1 MEQKLRILIVHNRY
15 QVPGGEDTVVK
26 NEMNMLKEHGHTV
39 FLYERNNS
47 ELNEFN
53 LIQKLCL
60 PFTMIYSLKTLRDIK
75 KLILDKQIDLVHVHN
90 TLLLVSPSVYYICK
104 KMNVPV
110 VQTVHNFRFICP
122 NALLY
127 RDGHICE
134 DCLSKGLSCAIKHN
148 CYRGSK
154 LQTLACVISMWIHRR
169 TGIYSYLHY
178 ICLTEFNKQK
188 LLTLDGIHESKV
200 FIKPNFFDNTVFE
213 EDCIKNRY
221 IYAGRLDSTKGIVFL
236 FEAWISMGS
245 NAPKLIV
252 YGNGPEKEWCKQQ
265 ILDYKLPIKMMGQAD
280 HIAVIEEMK
289 KSKAL
294 VMPTRWYEGFPMV
307 IAEAYSVGLP
317 VIASNIGNT
326 GCIVIDGQTG
336 WTFSPDDM
344 NEFKQALQKTL
355 PDRKKVWDYYK
366 KHYTKAI
373 NYQHLIDIYHKVLS
387 DE

>member
-15 QVPGGEDTVVK
+15 QIPGGEDTVVK

-53 LIQKLCL
+53 LIQKVCL
-60 PFTMIYSLKTLRDIK
+60 PFTMIYSLKTVRDIK
-75 KLILDKQIDLVHVHN
+75 KLIQDHHIDVVHVHN
-90 TLLLVSPSVYYICK
+90 TLLLVSHSVYYMCK
-104 KMNVPV
+104 KMNIPV

-188 LLTLDGIHESKV
+188 LLYLPNITEKQIR
-200 FIKPNFFDNTVFE
+200 IKPNVIPVHYE
-213 EDCIKNRY
+213 VEDEKKEQFICV
-221 IYAGRLDSTKGIVFL
+221 GRLDQTKGIRFL
-236 FEAWISMGS
+236 IESWIRMGK

-252 YGNGPEKEWCKQQ
+252 YGNGPEENWCHEQ
-265 ILDYKLPIKMMGQAD
+265 IKNYQLSIELRGYAD
-280 HIAVIEEMK
+280 HKTVMQEMAC
-289 KSKAL
+289 SKAL
-294 VMPTRWYEGFPMV
+294 ILPTQLYEGFPMAL
-307 IAEAYSVGLP
+307 AEAYSIGLP
-317 VIASNIGNT
+317 VIGSEIGNT
-326 GCIVIDGQTG
+326 GSLIKDGLTG
-336 WTFSPDDM
+336 WTFDPTSSDSLI
-344 NEFKQALQKTL
+344 QVLQKPLPERVCVKQHFETNYSLESNYKTL
-355 PDRKKVWDYYK
+355 
-366 KHYTKAI
+366 
-373 NYQHLIDIYHKVLS
+373 LSIYEEALK
-387 DE
+387 